1 MRETILLLG
10 GARSGKS
17 AFAEQLAGKKSER
30 VLYVATAE
38 AGDDEMEK
46 RIAIHR
52 ASRPS
57 TWNTLEAPLKAG
69 KCIEDVYSGEDV
81 VIIDCITLLVSNII
95 LQDKEDMDS
104 VSLDDIERA
113 VNDEIASLLKC
124 MGRVE
129 SGFIVVSN
137 EVGLGLVPD
146 NKLARIY
153 RDVLG
158 RANQRLAAYCDT
170 VYLMVA
176 GIPVVVKQN
185 GN

>member
-57 TWNTLEAPLKAG
+57 TWNTLEAPLKLG
-69 KCIEDVYSGEDV
+69 DE
-81 VIIDCITLLVSNII
+81 
-95 LQDKEDMDS
+95 
-104 VSLDDIERA
+104 SL
-113 VNDEIASLLKC
+113 
-124 MGRVE
+124 
-129 SGFIVVSN
+129 
-137 EVGLGLVPD
+137 P
-146 NKLARIY
+146 
-153 RDVLG
+153 
-158 RANQRLAAYCDT
+158 
-170 VYLMVA
+170 
-176 GIPVVVKQN
+176 
-185 GN
+185 